1 LAIVGASKSG
11 VGSSAMASEAYLPL
25 IHAQAPEGRRRDVSA
40 DYAGAKEYGSGS
52 RSPSLQRLK
61 TPSTSGGYQD
71 AAGSEWAP
79 SVPRRPVVGLADRSP
94 LNFDDDDIG
103 YGRQR

>member
-1 LAIVGASKSG
+1 MAIAGASKSG

-25 IHAQAPEGRRRDVSA
+25 IHAQAPEGRRGDVSA

-52 RSPSLQRLK
+52 RSPSSQRL
-61 TPSTSGGYQD
+61 TMPGGYQD
-71 AAGSEWAP
+71 VAGSERAP
-79 SVPRRPVVGLADRSP
+79 SVPLRPVVGLGDRSP